1 MKKYLL
7 ILLLAFSFATQAQ
20 PKQPVT
26 EADYNNMHIEMADNM
41 RAEGKIYVVV
51 AILVTILAGF
61 VVYTIRIDSKV
72 TKVEKALDQ
81 KNEGS

>member
-7 ILLLAFSFATQAQ
+7 ILLFSLSFAAQGQ

-26 EADYNNMHIEMADNM
+26 EADYNNMHIEMADQM

-51 AILVTILAGF
+51 AILTTILAGF
-61 VVYTIRIDSKV
+61 VVYAIRIDRKVSKI
-72 TKVEKALDQ
+72 EKELSQ
-81 KNEGS
+81 KKEIL